1 MCVMLCGPHVV
12 QAAQCQPIEQE
23 DGGSSTRGQLVAA
36 AHGPAGASP
45 EKQHEDMKVSQL

>member
-1 MCVMLCGPHVV
+1 MLCGPHVV
-12 QAAQCQPIEQE
+12 QAAQCQSIEQ

-45 EKQHEDMKVSQL
+45 EQQHEDMKVSQL